1 MNILYGSRLN
11 SRLDKHHIEVH
22 RKNKSPKARTNFF
35 ILRGRNLTMF
45 NISPK
50 SLNRKGLL

>member
-11 SRLDKHHIEVH
+11 SRLDKHHIKAY
-22 RKNKSPKARTNFF
+22 RKNKSPKAQTNFF
-35 ILRGRNLTMF
+35 ITLGRNLTTF

-50 SLNRKGLL
+50 SLKRS